1 MKPNLITKITL
12 CGLLLNGFYA
22 NAQKTNLEVN
32 TATTVTK
39 IQPTMYGVFFEDIN
53 FAADGG
59 LYAEMIKN
67 RSFEFE
73 APLMGW
79 EQPNSDKHSFN
90 TTSGI
95 ATTVKA
101 LENKTNPSFCR
112 VLINDA
118 KGFSMINEGFRGMGI
133 KKDAKYNLS
142 LKAANHNGAI
152 KKIIIQFIDKNKKV
166 LGETSIIPTSND
178 WKGYTAQFTATQTEA
193 KAQLKITFEGNGT
206 IDLDMISL
214 FPEDTW
220 MNRKNGMRKDIVQL
234 LYDMKPGFLR
244 FPGGCIVEGRT
255 LAQRYQ
261 WKKTVGDVE
270 KRETLINRWNTEFT
284 HKPAP
289 DYFQTFGL
297 GFFEYFQLSE
307 DLGAQPLPILS
318 CGMACQFNTGE
329 LVPMEELDPYVQ
341 DALDLIEFA
350 NGGTET
356 PWGRIRSEMGHPK
369 PFNLKYIGVGN
380 EQWGPDYIERY
391 KVFEKAIKA
400 KYPKMIIVSGSGPFP
415 EGDYFEYGMQELKKL
430 NAEIVDEH
438 YYKSPQ
444 WFRENATRYDSYD
457 RKGPKIF
464 AGEYAAQSVAIA
476 SPDNRNNWE
485 CAFSEAAFMTG
496 LERNAEVV
504 NLTSYAPL
512 MAHEEAWQWTPDL
525 LWFNNLEAYGSANYY
540 VQKLFATNRGTD
552 LIAITKDGKPVTGQ
566 NNLFASAVKD
576 SNSKEVIVKLV
587 NTSAT
592 AQEINVDLKGTK
604 LQAKG
609 TIITL
614 TSPNLQDENSFAN
627 PKKISPTEKGF
638 NLKGDKAQTSLP
650 PYSVTVL
657 KLKMK

>member
-166 LGETSIIPTSND
+166 LGETSIVPTSND

-592 AQEINVDLKGTK
+592 AQEVNVDLKGTK
-604 LQAKG
+604 LQTKG